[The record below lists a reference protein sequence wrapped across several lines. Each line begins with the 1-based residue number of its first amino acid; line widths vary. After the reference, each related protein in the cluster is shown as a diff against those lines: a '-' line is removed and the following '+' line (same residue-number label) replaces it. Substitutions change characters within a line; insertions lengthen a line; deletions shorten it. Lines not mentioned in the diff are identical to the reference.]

1 MRSGQ
6 RPPPEVSMTRK
17 QLVLWTLLVDFSL
30 LTAWAVYQH
39 GLIGIFE
46 LAFSSWGSA
55 LLFVDLSIALGLV
68 LVWMFGDSRER
79 GLSFLPYAALTL
91 AFGSVGPLAYL
102 IRRERQTVAATPRLA
117 RAPQEA

>member
-1 MRSGQ
+1 MI
-6 RPPPEVSMTRK
+6 RK
-17 QLVLWTLLVDFSL
+17 LVLWTLLVDFSA

-39 GLIGIFE
+39 GLVEIFE

-55 LLFVDLSIALGLV
+55 LLFVDLTIALGLV
-68 LVWMFGDSRER
+68 LVWMYGDARER

-102 IRRERQTVAATPRLA
+102 IRRERQAVAAPRLA
-117 RAPQEA
+117 RAVQEA